1 MQININEIAK
11 KNKPKTKK
19 KQIEIKPLKNVDNM
33 EKEMENFLLYISET
47 MSERFKNKVLK
58 QLDKKTIEKFTDA
71 QTGNYAVI
79 YNRLVKDFQ
88 KSIKG
93 QFSEK
98 RIKKYIES
106 IYNRIDKANSKS
118 FYSSVD
124 NGVGVDIKSI
134 IKTDGLNSFKNAKQ
148 LETNLQ
154 ITKTL
159 SDQMENLTTNT
170 LRLMSAGQNLE
181 TLYDE
186 VENITGKNKNKS
198 KLVARNELKTFNTQL
213 SKKRAD
219 NLDIKMRKWNT
230 VGDERTRKCHQARD
244 GKLYPVDGK
253 LYSSCDGESL
263 EAGESVNCRCFDTF
277 IIDLD

>member
-1 MQININEIAK
+1 MAKLDIKEIAK
-11 KNKPKTKK
+11 KNTRK
-19 KQIEIKPLKNVDNM
+19 KQIEIKPLKNVDNY

-47 MSERFKNKVLK
+47 LSKRFNNKVLK
-58 QLDKKTIEKFTDA
+58 KLDKKTIEKFTDA

-79 YNRLVKDFQ
+79 YDRLVKDFR

-98 RIKKYIES
+98 RIKAYIKS
-106 IYNRIDKANSKS
+106 LYNRIDKANSKS
-118 FYSSVD
+118 FYGNV
-124 NGVGVDIKSI
+124 GRKIGVDVKQI
-134 IKTDGLNSFKNAKQ
+134 IKTDGLNSFVNAKQ
-148 LETNLQ
+148 LETSLQ
-154 ITKTL
+154 IGKTL
-159 SDQMENLTTNT
+159 NEQMENLTTNM

-181 TLYDE
+181 SLYKE

-198 KLVARNELKTFNTQL
+198 KLVARNELTTFNTQL

-230 VGDERTRKCHQARD
+230 VGDERTRPCHQARD
-244 GKLYPVDGK
+244 NKLYPVDGK
-253 LYSSCDGESL
+253 LYSSCDGKSI
-263 EAGESVNCRCFDTF
+263 EAGEEISCRCYDTF